1 MMLGVFC
8 FARII
13 LGEKIKIPK
22 IKLLLLIC
30 VVSIFHTIMYLNLEG
45 MIKTIL
51 MCLINTYLCSYSF
64 KVSISKSILITFI
77 YMILLI
83 IPDAIELVIA
93 TKLLGISEMYYYKV
107 YAGSALGNLSICIP
121 FVILTY
127 FIRKPLRKILNTQVE
142 DNKKII
148 IYLILTFI
156 CIAIVFYQA
165 FSNIKFSLDL
175 IVSIFVMLAFL
186 TILFGLMKQTLENT
200 KLTNKYDKLLEYM
213 ITFEQEIER
222 QRTLRHEIKNE
233 FRTIRAKICDKQ
245 ENKEIIE
252 YIDEIVNDKYEI
264 KQEAYAKFGY
274 LPPNGIKGLCYFK
287 TQEAEDKGIKVS
299 INISKRVEKTAIFD
313 LNIKQQRDFGRML
326 GVILDNAIEA
336 SINSEKKQIGIE
348 VYANT
353 NKECKIIISNTYS
366 NEIDKQKIGKEVF
379 STKGKDRGHGILLVK
394 QLTKNSNIF
403 EVKTDIQ
410 KKIYVQTIIIKGKI
424 KKDVSN

>member
-1 MMLGVFC
+1 
-8 FARII
+8 
-13 LGEKIKIPK
+13 
-22 IKLLLLIC
+22 
-30 VVSIFHTIMYLNLEG
+30 
-45 MIKTIL
+45 
-51 MCLINTYLCSYSF
+51 
-64 KVSISKSILITFI
+64 
-77 YMILLI
+77 
-83 IPDAIELVIA
+83 
-93 TKLLGISEMYYYKV
+93 MYYYKV
-107 YAGSALGNLSICIP
+107 YAGSALGNLSICIL

-142 DNKKII
+142 DNKKIT